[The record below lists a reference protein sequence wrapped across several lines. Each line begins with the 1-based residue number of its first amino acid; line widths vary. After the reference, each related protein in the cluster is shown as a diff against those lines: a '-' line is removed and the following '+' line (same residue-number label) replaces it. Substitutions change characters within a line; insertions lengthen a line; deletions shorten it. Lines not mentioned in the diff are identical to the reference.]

1 MSTRLGHE
9 EAQLVQ
15 VGDVLGD
22 GLEAGQEEVA
32 DGKGM
37 GVEPSARKLLISGAN
52 SRSRVR
58 LSMMSWGACDSYPP
72 LNARL
77 TPGRRCSILT
87 VRVYSPIRRGK
98 DG

>member
-9 EAQLVQ
+9 EAQLAQ

-37 GVEPSARKLLISGAN
+37 GVEPSARS
-52 SRSRVR
+52 
-58 LSMMSWGACDSYPP
+58 C
-72 LNARL
+72 
-77 TPGRRCSILT
+77 
-87 VRVYSPIRRGK
+87 
-98 DG
+98 

>member
-22 GLEAGQEEVA
+22 GLEAGRKEVA

-37 GVEPSARKLLISGAN
+37 GVEPSARKLLISGA
-52 SRSRVR
+52 SSRVR
-58 LSMMSWGACDSYPP
+58 LSMMS
-72 LNARL
+72 
-77 TPGRRCSILT
+77 
-87 VRVYSPIRRGK
+87 
-98 DG
+98 